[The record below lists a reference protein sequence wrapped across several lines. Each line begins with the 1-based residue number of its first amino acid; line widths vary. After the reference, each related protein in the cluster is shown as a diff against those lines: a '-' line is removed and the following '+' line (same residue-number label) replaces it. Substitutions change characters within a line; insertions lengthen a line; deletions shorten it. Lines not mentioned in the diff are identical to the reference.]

1 MKNQP
6 SIHEYIITISSC
18 FINTNIPFCIAG
30 GIAVSLWGH
39 VRATEDL
46 DVIALIDETHEIKL
60 ISALENHFKVIHHKD
75 KMLQSS
81 LTPVKRYV
89 IILNSFHFVLDILV
103 ATNDFLKRCIQNRKL
118 FSVKGI
124 NIPVIN
130 LEDLIV
136 LTCASG
142 RYQDIADVQALL
154 AGSFPIDRD
163 YSIKQLDALQV
174 TLAPDIQKIILQ

>member
-1 MKNQP
+1 MKNQT

-46 DVIALIDETHEIKL
+46 DVIALIDETH
-60 ISALENHFKVIHHKD
+60 
-75 KMLQSS
+75 
-81 LTPVKRYV
+81 
-89 IILNSFHFVLDILV
+89 
-103 ATNDFLKRCIQNRKL
+103 DFLKRCIQNSKL

-136 LTCASG
+136 FTCASG

-154 AGSFPIDRD
+154 AGSFPVDRD
-163 YSIKQLDALQV
+163 YIIKQLEALQV